1 MLDTKLSYCR
11 IFAAKTVVHD
21 CSMCTVMVNEMVGL
35 LAKMARQG
43 KRVLWVFIAT
53 LVAIAFPF
61 SVFLSVSCY
70 HTR

>member
-1 MLDTKLSYCR
+1 M
-11 IFAAKTVVHD
+11 HD
-21 CSMCTVMVNEMVGL
+21 CSMCTVMVNDMVGL

-61 SVFLSVSCY
+61 IVFFSFLFFFLFLLLYKVINNPFLATS
-70 HTR
+70 